1 MKVVC
6 ILHLQNASSI
16 VNHQIKQQK
25 MKSTKTI
32 YWVITG
38 LLAAAM
44 LMNAY
49 LYFTDPKMAAAFKHL
64 GFPDFFRVELAIAKL
79 IGVIVLLVPV
89 FSGKIKEWAYAG
101 FGITFISA
109 ALAHYLAKDPATNI
123 VMPLIF
129 LIVLIISN
137 IYYSKTRNIIQ

>member
-123 VMPLIF
+123 VKPLIF